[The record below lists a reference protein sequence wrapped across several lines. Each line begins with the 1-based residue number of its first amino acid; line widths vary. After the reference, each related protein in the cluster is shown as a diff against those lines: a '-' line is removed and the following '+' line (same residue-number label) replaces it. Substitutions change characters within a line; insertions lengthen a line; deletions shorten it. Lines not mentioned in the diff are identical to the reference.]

1 MIWNPNK
8 ECMSRDE
15 MSALQGKRLHKI
27 VEYVYHNVPFYRHKL
42 QERDLTPDDIRT
54 IEDIVKLPYTTKKDL
69 RDNYPFGLQAAP
81 QSEIIRIHASSG
93 TTGNPTIVGYT
104 RKDIG
109 VWSECM
115 ARCLTAFG
123 VGRDDIFSVAYGY
136 GLFTGGLG
144 AHNGVEMVG
153 ASVVPASTGNTEK
166 HARLI
171 RDLGITGIACT
182 PSYALYLAETMEQM
196 GITKDQIKLRVGAFG
211 AEPWTEK
218 MREEIEERLGLKG
231 FNIYGL
237 SEVMGPSVSYECP
250 AQHGSHINEDHFYP
264 EIINPVTLEPLP
276 KGQSG
281 ELVFT
286 TLTKEGMPVIRYRTR
301 DLCSLMPGE
310 CSCGRTSVR
319 MTPIAGRSDDMLI
332 IRGINVFPSQVE
344 SVVLSMK
351 EFAPRYLLVVDR
363 INNLDTLEVQVEL
376 RQEYFTATFDT
387 GQERPRHRQTQ
398 TAIITH
404 RNMTVNQLSIFLEN
418 RAGTLTK
425 VLDLFKEAHIRI
437 IASSIADTA
446 QYGLLRII
454 CVDPQR
460 AYVELERAGVAVAF
474 SDVFA
479 VELDERPGQ
488 IAGVVRGLSEAEIG
502 IVYMYSLFIHGKGL
516 LFIRT
521 DKTEE
526 ARDVI
531 QRSSLRC
538 VPEKELPEWVD
549 L

>member
-1 MIWNPNK
+1 MIYQPEL

-15 MSALQGKRLHKI
+15 LRGLQGRRLHK
-27 VEYVYHNVPFYRHKL
+27 VVAYVYHNVPFYRNKM
-42 QERDLTPDDIRT
+42 QEMDISPDDINS
-54 IEDIVKLPYTTKKDL
+54 IDDIVRLPFTTKQDL

-81 QSEIIRIHASSG
+81 QSEIVRIHASTG

-115 ARCLTAFG
+115 ARCLTSFG
-123 VGRDDIFSVAYGY
+123 VTRDDIFSVAYGY

-182 PSYALYLAETMEQM
+182 PSYALYLAETMEKM
-196 GITKDQIKLRVGAFG
+196 GITKEQIKLRVGAFG

-218 MREEIEERLGLKG
+218 MRDEIQERLGLKG

-237 SEVMGPSVSYECP
+237 SEIMGPSVSYECER
-250 AQHGSHINEDHFYP
+250 QNGSHINEDHFYP

-276 KGQSG
+276 KGQPG

-286 TLTKEGMPVIRYRTR
+286 TLTKEGMPLLRYRTR
-301 DLCSLMPGE
+301 DLCSLMTGE
-310 CSCGRTSVR
+310 CDCGRTNVR
-319 MTPIAGRSDDMLI
+319 MTAITGRSDDMLI

-351 EFAPRYLLVVDR
+351 EFAPRYMLVVDR
-363 INNLDTLEVQVEL
+363 VNNLDTLEVQVEL

-387 GQERPRHRQTQ
+387 PA
-398 TAIITH
+398 AIDELKK
-404 RNMTVNQLSIFLEN
+404 RLSDKLRSVLSIS
-418 RAGTLTK
+418 AK
-425 VLDLFKEAHIRI
+425 VSLKAPNAIERSQGKSTRVIDLRNQK
-437 IASSIADTA
+437 
-446 QYGLLRII
+446 
-454 CVDPQR
+454 
-460 AYVELERAGVAVAF
+460 
-474 SDVFA
+474 
-479 VELDERPGQ
+479 
-488 IAGVVRGLSEAEIG
+488 
-502 IVYMYSLFIHGKGL
+502 
-516 LFIRT
+516 
-521 DKTEE
+521 
-526 ARDVI
+526 
-531 QRSSLRC
+531 
-538 VPEKELPEWVD
+538 
-549 L
+549 